1 MLSGRVHVD
10 MYIGEYGINTV
21 GQGQHRRLV
30 PNFNGGDYRARKSS
44 PPPPGHRWDS
54 CLAEG
59 SQVEVGTM
67 RSE

>member
-44 PPPPGHRWDS
+44 PPP
-54 CLAEG
+54 
-59 SQVEVGTM
+59 QGTGGILVW
-67 RSE
+67 RRAARLK